1 MSLLQLDYSC
11 FSYNDYNFILVKI
24 PESILADIAIPQ
36 EYNSLLSDFIFN
48 FTEPLKISNNTNS
61 FLIYSKHERVMQLSN
76 ISQSIILDWVKN
88 KKFIFKFLREKTN
101 INSIDH
107 DTLKKPSNIIS
118 VMQVN

>member
-24 PESILADIAIPQ
+24 PESILADIATPQ

-88 KKFIFKFLREKTN
+88 KKFIFKFLREKTK